1 MSRNKII
8 VALLLGIIGLTTLS
22 LSMSL
27 AWYVSSSNLIVDN
40 INITMKSDEDLT
52 ISYTGAEHDYVH
64 DIVDTESRDFSPVS
78 SMFTSSWFDENNKTN
93 KPLFYHYPFNNV
105 DLNGVPQ
112 VSIANQ
118 SENYYYQKDVYF
130 YKTKKNSYL
139 TIDTTNTSVKPNQE
153 ANHRRAKEIYE
164 KNKTNEYT
172 IEELEEQLNNLCKT
186 IRISFLVNDEK
197 TNTYKYF
204 IYDPYKQETTY
215 LAGCLDNDRTYYY
228 DTYINDADE
237 EEYEIFFGETEGDT
251 RQYLTYDPILAED
264 YKRGTRDEDYT
275 SFNADSKQGVHPVNL
290 EESIA
295 KGLVRKEE
303 NSVSNEDI
311 DALTAKTD
319 ISEVT
324 ENDLLMPIW
333 AKREN
338 IVNKVTIS
346 IYMEGWD
353 HDCINE
359 TMGAGF
365 DIALKFK
372 VLPNLKLSSY

>member
-22 LSMSL
+22 LSTSL

-78 SMFTSSWFDENNKTN
+78 SMFTSTWFDENNRTN

-105 DLNGVPQ
+105 DLSGVPQ
-112 VSIANQ
+112 ASVANQ
-118 SENYYYQKDVYF
+118 NENYYYQKDVYF

-139 TIDTTNTSVKPNQE
+139 TIDTANTEVKPNE
-153 ANHRRAKEIYE
+153 TANKRRAREIYA
-164 KNKTNEYT
+164 KDKTNEYT
-172 IEELEEQLNNLCKT
+172 VEEIEEQLNNLCKT

-197 TNTYKYF
+197 SDTYKYYV
-204 IYDPYKQETTY
+204 YDPYKQETTY
-215 LAGCLDNDRTYYY
+215 FAGCLDNDRTYFY
-228 DTYINDADE
+228 DTYINDYDH

-251 RQYLTYDPILAED
+251 RQYLTYDPVLTQD
-264 YKRGTRDEDYT
+264 YKRCHSDEEYT
-275 SFNADSKQGVHPVNL
+275 SFLADSKEGVHPVNL
-290 EESIA
+290 EKSIEN
-295 KGLVRKEE
+295 GLIRKEE
-303 NSVSNEDI
+303 PSVSNEDI
-311 DALTAKTD
+311 DILTAKTD

-324 ENDLLMPIW
+324 EDDLVIPIW
-333 AKREN
+333 SRREGV
-338 IVNKVTIS
+338 INKVTIS

-372 VLPNLKLSSY
+372 VLPNLKLTNY